1 MVTRGKKAPLRATNK
16 REFRPPPGEAPPVSA
31 EPTQAPRLDRERLH
45 RALAKARAALL
56 AERGPHGHWEGEL
69 SSSALSTATAVTAL
83 ELWRRAVPAAS
94 SRRPRG
100 SESEAAAG
108 STPARA
114 IASGLQWLA
123 EHQNADGG
131 WGDTTLSF
139 SNISTTALCWAAFGA
154 VPGAEQRWP
163 EAVRRWPEAVRR
175 AEAWLAETVVRGAWC
190 VNQHGSAP
198 SDSRTTHHAPRLEV
212 PSLITAIIARYG
224 KDRTFSVPILTM
236 CALAG
241 RLGEGKAAWRKVIQF
256 PFELAAL
263 PQKLFSTLRLP
274 VVSYALP
281 ALIAIGQV
289 RHHHLPTRNPLLRL
303 LRDRARAK
311 TLGVLERIQP
321 PNGGFLEA
329 TPLTSFVTMSLV
341 GCGHAE
347 HPVARRGVDFLLKS
361 ARADGSWPID
371 TNLATWVTTLAVN
384 ALGPSIHEVMSAE
397 ERGRILDWLLGQQY
411 RTEHPYTGAA
421 PGGWAWTDLPGG
433 VPDADDTAGALLAL
447 KTLTSSP
454 TDSRRP
460 QIESPASQSAVA
472 LNLRGNSLDPKVREA
487 AIAGVKWLLDLQN
500 RDGGIPTFCRGWT
513 KLPFDR
519 SSPDITAH
527 ALRAWMAWRGEMPKQ
542 IQQRVQQSCKR
553 ALSYL
558 FETLDGGGVIVRRLP
573 AVQVKVVAGWAPLW
587 FGNQHLPDDENYVY
601 GTARVLVALSQLRRA
616 LHVTSAFPRSV
627 LVDSLGIDSSS
638 LLIDFLCRMGAL
650 QLPYFQQMDGGWGGG
665 FAQNGL
671 AGGTPVSVEE
681 TALAV
686 EALADHQVSP
696 IDGEADRAV
705 ARHQA
710 LCTGTDWLLRRV
722 EDGTWAQPA
731 PIGFYFAKLW
741 YYERL
746 YPMVFTVA
754 ALEAVARL
762 EAAAASTC
770 QAAPASPPSP
780 R

>member
-1 MVTRGKKAPLRATNK
+1 VASDNPK
-16 REFRPPPGEAPPVSA
+16 EPPS
-31 EPTQAPRLDRERLH
+31 APRLDRARLE
-45 RALAKARAALL
+45 RALTKARAALL

-83 ELWRRAVPAAS
+83 ELWQRAAP
-94 SRRPRG
+94 
-100 SESEAAAG
+100 AAG

-114 IASGLQWLA
+114 IESGLRWLA

-154 VPGAEQRWP
+154 VQGAEAKWP
-163 EAVRRWPEAVRR
+163 DAVRR
-175 AEAWLAETVVRGAWC
+175 AEGWLAEASVQCSVFSKQASVQNTPA
-190 VNQHGSAP
+190 GSQPTENCSLNTEHSPAP
-198 SDSRTTHHAPRLEV
+198 LDRDRLAD
-212 PSLITAIIARYG
+212 AIMARYG

-241 RLGEGKAAWRKVIQF
+241 RLGEGKAPWRKVIQL
-256 PFELAAL
+256 PFELAAF
-263 PQKLFSTLRLP
+263 PQKFFATLKLP

-289 RHHHLPTRNPLLRL
+289 RHHHRPTRNPITRL

-311 TLGVLERIQP
+311 TLRVLERIQP
-321 PNGGFLEA
+321 PNGSFLEA
-329 TPLTSFVTMSLV
+329 TPLTSFVTMSLA
-341 GCGHAE
+341 GCGLAE

-361 ARADGSWPID
+361 VRADGSWPID

-397 ERGRILDWLLGQQY
+397 ERGRILDWLLAQQY
-411 RTEHPYTGAA
+411 RTLHPYTGAA

-433 VPDADDTAGALLAL
+433 VPDADDTAGALLAIKQL
-447 KTLTSSP
+447 DDGSP
-454 TDSRRP
+454 R
-460 QIESPASQSAVA
+460 
-472 LNLRGNSLDPKVREA
+472 VREA

-527 ALRAWMAWRGEMPKQ
+527 ALRAMLLWKAEFAYFAGQDSPLWRAV
-542 IQQRVQQSCKR
+542 R
-553 ALSYL
+553 YL
-558 FETLDGGGVIVRRLP
+558 F
-573 AVQVKVVAGWAPLW
+573 QVENKDFTWTPLW
-587 FGNQHLPDDENYVY
+587 FGNQRNPGELNPVY
-601 GTARVLVALSQLRRA
+601 GTARVVIAFSKIHQSAALEFGVGWLARVQLA
-616 LHVTSAFPRSV
+616 
-627 LVDSLGIDSSS
+627 
-638 LLIDFLCRMGAL
+638 
-650 QLPYFQQMDGGWGGG
+650 DGGWG
-665 FAQNGL
+665 AYV
-671 AGGTPVSVEE
+671 AGEPSVEE
-681 TALAV
+681 TALAI
-686 EALADHQVSP
+686 EALAESLRAMSD
-696 IDGEADRAV
+696 ADLRESAWTGV
-705 ARHQA
+705 TR
-710 LCTGTDWLLRRV
+710 GTDWLLRRV
-722 EDGTWAQPA
+722 EDGTWTQPA

-762 EAAAASTC
+762 ESTEK
-770 QAAPASPPSP
+770 
-780 R
+780 